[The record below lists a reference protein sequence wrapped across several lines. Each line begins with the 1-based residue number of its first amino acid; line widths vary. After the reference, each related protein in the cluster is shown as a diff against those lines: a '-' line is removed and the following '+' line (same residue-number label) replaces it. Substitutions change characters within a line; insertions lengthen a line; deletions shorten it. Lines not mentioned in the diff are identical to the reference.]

1 MQPRNAER
9 QQRDN
14 TEAGQGVAGAPKQ
27 PPDPGFDASGFL
39 NRRAAEA
46 ASAVDG
52 IPAVLNEALAGRYAV
67 ERELGRGG
75 MATVYLANDLR
86 LPRKVAVKVLHPALA
101 ESLAQDRF
109 VQETRI
115 VARLAHPNILALHEA
130 GSAGSLLYYVMP
142 YVEGKSLRDLLVEK
156 ERLTVSQARQIALE
170 VADALDHAH
179 ANGVVHRDV
188 KPENILLMAGHAL
201 VADFGI
207 ARAIQAAGDER
218 LTTGFGAIGTLAY
231 MSPEQ
236 LGGGDVDGRSD
247 IYSLGLVLY
256 EMLVGTVPFR
266 ATTPQGLLALKA
278 VGSLPRTSTR
288 RALIPTSIQRVIGRA
303 IAPEPGD
310 RFPSAAEFGA
320 ALRATGGSGWQ
331 RTAVAVGV
339 SLAAFAVVAVALGSR
354 GGPAASQEIDAKRV
368 VVAPFDNRTGIEALD
383 AVGLMAADRITEGLL
398 RTNLVETVPTTTA
411 IEAYR
416 YVRPDDDRTAP
427 RDPLRSL
434 ATETG
439 AGTVITGSYYT
450 QGDRLLLR
458 VQIADATTG
467 QLIAALDDV
476 VGSAADPLPGIEEA
490 RTRVMGLLASRY
502 DERLEAQPITNDRP
516 PTYASYS
523 AFSRGMDAHIG
534 TRFEEAIPRFVEA
547 HALDSTFVLPLLYAS
562 IASTNLGRY
571 AYADSLLR
579 VVDASRW
586 RLSDYHQTWLDYR
599 KAFVA
604 GEKAA
609 ALEAIR
615 KAALLAPDS
624 RAGYNRAVAAY
635 ERGELEEAR
644 QALRALS
651 PDRGSMRGFVGY
663 WDLLTNIH
671 HALGDDRTA
680 RSSAL
685 EARRRHPDRLFALA
699 STTRVLAA
707 AGSFKDLDVTLQ
719 EASRMPPDPFG
730 WNMGLL
736 LSEAADEARAHGHRA
751 AADSLAMRALAWY
764 ASDSSARGMFARAE
778 IAYRS
783 GRSREALPPIEKLVA
798 IDSGNP
804 NYVGL
809 RGLVMAQSGNRAVA
823 VASADRLR
831 EMRRD
836 YEFGRSSLYRAR
848 IAARLGDREAAKA
861 LLQAAFDQG
870 MAFGVWLH
878 RDPDLAGL
886 DPQTGAGQRQS
897 GSAIESWWKGLLR
910 R

>member
-1 MQPRNAER
+1 MQARDAQR
-9 QQRDN
+9 QQVDHVPG
-14 TEAGQGVAGAPKQ
+14 GQSI
-27 PPDPGFDASGFL
+27 PDESKDARFDASDFL
-39 NRRAAEA
+39 NRREAEA
-46 ASAVDG
+46 AAAVDA
-52 IPAVLNEALAGRYAV
+52 IPEILDAALAGRYAI

-109 VQETRI
+109 IQETRI
-115 VARLAHPNILALHEA
+115 IARLAHPNILALHEA

-142 YVEGKSLRDLLVEK
+142 YIEGKSLRDLLVEK
-156 ERLTVSQARQIALE
+156 ERLPLAQARQIASE

-179 ANGVVHRDV
+179 ANGVVHRDI

-207 ARAIQAAGDER
+207 ARAIHAAGDER

-236 LGGGDVDGRSD
+236 LGGADVDGRSD

-288 RALIPTSIQRVIGRA
+288 RALVPASLQRVIGRA
-303 IAPEPGD
+303 IAPEPDD
-310 RFPSAAEFGA
+310 RFSSAAEFGA
-320 ALRATGGSGWQ
+320 ALRATSGSGWQ
-331 RTAVAVGV
+331 RTALAVGFP
-339 SLAAFAVVAVALGSR
+339 LAALAIIAVALGGR
-354 GGPAASQEIDAKRV
+354 GGAVGAQGIDAKRV
-368 VVAPFDNRTGIEALD
+368 LVAPFDNRTGIESLD

-416 YVRPDDDRTAP
+416 FVQPDDGRPAP
-427 RDPLRSL
+427 RDPLRAL
-434 ATETG
+434 AAETG

-450 QGDRLLLR
+450 RGDSLLLR
-458 VQIADATTG
+458 IQVADATEG

-476 VGSAADPLPGIEEA
+476 VGSATDPLPGIEEA
-490 RTRVMGLLASRY
+490 RTRVMGLLATRY
-502 DERLEAQPITNDRP
+502 DERLEAQPVTSDKP
-516 PTYASYS
+516 PTYASYA
-523 AFSRGMDAHIG
+523 AFSKAMDAHIA
-534 TRFEEAIPRFVEA
+534 TRFEEAIPRFGEA

-562 IASTNLGRY
+562 IAATNLGRY
-571 AYADSLLR
+571 GYADSLLR

-624 RAGYNRAVAAY
+624 RAGYNHAVAAY

-644 QALRALS
+644 QALQALS

-671 HALGDDRTA
+671 HALGDDRKA
-680 RSSAL
+680 KSSAL
-685 EARRRHPDRLFALA
+685 EARRRHPERLFALA
-699 STTRVLAA
+699 STTRILAA
-707 AGSFKDLDVTLQ
+707 AGRFEELEVALQ
-719 EASRMPPDPFG
+719 QASRMPRDPVG

-736 LSEAADEARAHGHRA
+736 LSEGADEARAHGHAA
-751 AADSLAMRALAWY
+751 AADSLATRALAWY

-778 IAYRS
+778 IAYRA
-783 GRSREALPPIEKLVA
+783 GRSREALSVIERLVTT
-798 IDSGNP
+798 DSANP

-809 RGLVMAQSGNRAVA
+809 RGLIMAQSGNRTAAVA
-823 VASADRLR
+823 GAEQLR

-848 IAARLGDREAAKA
+848 IAARLGDRSTAEG
-861 LLQAAFDQG
+861 LLRAAFDEG
-870 MAFGVWLH
+870 LAFGVWLH
-878 RDPDLAGL
+878 RDPDLADL
-886 DPQTGAGQRQS
+886 NPLPGAGQGGS
-897 GSAIESWWKGLLR
+897 GSAIESWWRGLLSR
-910 R
+910 